1 MYKDKLIKTVHMDC
15 PICDQIH
22 DVEMHTRIATLQI
35 KKDRV
40 SYKETYFIC
49 HNTNNE
55 ECEFQTAKLVRD
67 NLLNARDSY
76 RRKNNLLTSTDIVN
90 IRKKYKL
97 SQVELAKLL
106 GWGEATISRYETKAI
121 QDEAHD
127 MMLKIIRDDPLKAL
141 ELLRRNK
148 NKFSSKKYLEI
159 KEQIVNEINTRGKEE
174 LSRLIYKI
182 FRLKTHSLQ

>member
-22 DVEMHTRIATLQI
+22 DVEMHTRIAALQI
-35 KKDRV
+35 KQDTI
-40 SYKETYFIC
+40 SYEETYFVC
-49 HNTNNE
+49 HNTNDE
-55 ECEFQTAKLVRD
+55 ECEFQTVKLVRD
-67 NLLNARDSY
+67 NLLNAKDSY

-127 MMLKIIRDDPLKAL
+127 MMLKIIRDDPLKVL

-159 KEQIVNEINTRGKEE
+159 KEQIINEINTRGKEE
-174 LSRLIYKI
+174 LSRNILISI
-182 FRLKTHSLQ
+182 H